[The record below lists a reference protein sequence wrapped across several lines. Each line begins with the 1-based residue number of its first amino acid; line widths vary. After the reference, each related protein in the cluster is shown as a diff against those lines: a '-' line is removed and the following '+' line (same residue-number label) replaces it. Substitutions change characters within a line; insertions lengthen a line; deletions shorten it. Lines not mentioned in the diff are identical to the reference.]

1 MVLENFNKNLGFG
14 QTPPPL
20 VGPNAQLFPKMHFE
34 GSPKGSNEKAQSP
47 KNSAMGGGGV
57 PPFPLTF
64 VRYLFGE
71 GGYPPFPPRKNLLKI
86 DLKTLFLGGEET
98 IFLAIFWRGSVRQ
111 GGSGVPSKYSRPNMM
126 WSNNDLGQVGCCPII
141 I

>member
-1 MVLENFNKNLGFG
+1 M
-14 QTPPPL
+14 P
-20 VGPNAQLFPKMHFE
+20 
-34 GSPKGSNEKAQSP
+34 SPKGSNEKAQSP
-47 KNSAMGGGGV
+47 KNSAMGGGGGF
-57 PPFPLTF
+57 PPFLLTF